1 MTDVW
6 NGEMLGYEEDPG
18 GGSEV
23 SSEQGGREQSTSIL
37 EMHKKTKVE
46 RWS

>member
-1 MTDVW
+1 MFGMGKCWGMRRTR
-6 NGEMLGYEEDPG
+6 G
-18 GGSEV
+18 GGGEV